1 MVIILTINEQM
12 VLTNRNLTEVTF
24 LNLLDNNISN
34 EDIKI
39 LANI

>member
-1 MVIILTINEQM
+1 M